1 MGLGSHDNINDMIF
15 TSKTLKISDKYRC
28 SGICQPSL
36 FFFNVNITEGFPKQT
51 CLNALKNQI
60 D

>member
-1 MGLGSHDNINDMIF
+1 MIF